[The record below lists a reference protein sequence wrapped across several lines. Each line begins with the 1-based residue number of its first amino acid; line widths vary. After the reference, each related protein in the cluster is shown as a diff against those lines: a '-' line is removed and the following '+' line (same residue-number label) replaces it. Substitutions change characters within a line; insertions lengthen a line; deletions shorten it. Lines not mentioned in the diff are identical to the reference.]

1 MTGRSCSAGA
11 DAEVDGQADLP
22 LVDLSLADLVGA
34 EPASDALHLLH
45 QSRVERWEAGGSLW
59 RREPSS
65 RLGRALPWA
74 VGSPWRRVL
83 LFLEVGGNPWRRAGW
98 LAEGSPWRR
107 ALLYEVVAQLA
118 EDNPWK
124 MDAW

>member
-1 MTGRSCSAGA
+1 M
-11 DAEVDGQADLP
+11 QADLP
-22 LVDLSLADLVGA
+22 PVDLSLANLEEA
-34 EPASDALHLLH
+34 ELASDALHLLH

-124 MDAW
+124 MDAWWAGDNL